1 MTTMVSRESRSII
14 GYVES
19 TGLPYRVT
27 DVNGP
32 GHAEGS
38 WHYAKAT
45 GGTGTAVDF
54 GGVVPGINPTTVLQ
68 MAAIY
73 RALLDV
79 AGSLA
84 ELIYA
89 GVDVDGRPVTI
100 AVHQGRRVDGASFYG
115 PAVWR
120 DHFDHVHAA
129 VPRGVYLTPL
139 SHPLG
144 TVQGGTMADDPNRT
158 NVNAP
163 IVGMA
168 ATATGKGYWLVAA
181 DGGVFTFGDAE
192 YFGNVEYVKPDGRDW
207 LPAS

>member
-1 MTTMVSRESRSII
+1 MTAAVSRESRAII
-14 GYVES
+14 AYVEAA
-19 TGLPYRVT
+19 GLPHRVT

-32 GHAEGS
+32 GHVDGS
-38 WHYAKAT
+38 WHYVKAT

-54 GGVVPGINPTTVLQ
+54 GGAIPGVNQTTVLQ

-79 AGSLA
+79 GGQLA
-84 ELIYA
+84 ELIYS
-89 GVDVDGRPVTI
+89 GIDVDGRPVTI

-120 DHFDHVHAA
+120 DHFDHVHVA
-129 VPRGVYLTPL
+129 VPRGVFL
-139 SHPLG
+139 SHPTG
-144 TVQGGTMADDPNRT
+144 TLQGGQMAVDDPNRT

-163 IVGMA
+163 ITGIA
-168 ATATGKGYWLVAA
+168 ITPTGKGYILVAA

-192 YFGNVEYVKPDGRDW
+192 FFGNVEYVLPDGHSW
-207 LPAS
+207 TA

>member
-1 MTTMVSRESRSII
+1 MTNMVSRESRSII
-14 GYVES
+14 DYVAS

-32 GHAEGS
+32 GHDADG

-54 GGVVPGINPTTVLQ
+54 AGVVPGVNPTTCLQ

-79 AGSLA
+79 SGSLA

-89 GVDVDGRPVTI
+89 GVDIDGRPVTI

-144 TVQGGTMADDPNRT
+144 TVQGGNVTDDPNLPNIT
-158 NVNAP
+158 GPVQFTPLVNSAGECTGYF
-163 IVGMA
+163 IFSE
-168 ATATGKGYWLVAA
+168 ATGELHSFGPGARFYGRSEVTKIVA
-181 DGGVFTFGDAE
+181 T
-192 YFGNVEYVKPDGRDW
+192 
-207 LPAS
+207 